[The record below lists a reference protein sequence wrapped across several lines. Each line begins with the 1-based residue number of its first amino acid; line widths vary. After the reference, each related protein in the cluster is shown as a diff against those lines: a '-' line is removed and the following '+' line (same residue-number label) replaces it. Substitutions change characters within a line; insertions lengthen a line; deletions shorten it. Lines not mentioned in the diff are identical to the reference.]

1 MPKREDKPMP
11 DQPITQA
18 DLDDQ
23 VEALDLFQL
32 RLALHWLATTG
43 PDSEDGRALRRA
55 PAAVRRIEK
64 AGRP

>member
-1 MPKREDKPMP
+1 MPE
-11 DQPITQA
+11 QPITQA

-23 VEALDLFQL
+23 VGALNLIQL

-55 PAAVRRIEK
+55 LAAVRRIE
-64 AGRP
+64 RS